1 MKTTKKSTINIFDKI
16 DQSDCQIFK
25 FGDIVSNISE
35 RVEPSETE
43 ALIYVGLEH
52 LDAGSIH
59 IRRTGVPAD
68 VKGVKLKVY
77 KGDIIFGKRRAYQRK
92 AAIAHFDGICSAH
105 SMVLRANSN
114 IIDPELLPFFIHSDA
129 FMNKAIDISEGSLSP
144 TIKWKILKE
153 QKFSIPSIVLQKK
166 LVKLLLAFDKL
177 ENNQFNLILD
187 KKILKKSLIK
197 KILEN
202 KVSEELTQNKK
213 GNKIKDNFYTGI
225 AILNDKWPMVRLNEV
240 VKAKSGNGKIKG
252 RLLKKNN
259 GSLFPGFSATGQDV
273 FVENYDYDSEGIVIS
288 AVGARC
294 GKCFLAN
301 GKWSAIANT
310 HVLLPKNK
318 KVMAKYVWLIVNDE
332 NVWIRGGV
340 AQPFVKVNDSLNKK
354 IPLPPIKVQKEILSI
369 FSKIEIDLDITIDVY
384 KSTEEF
390 KFAIINHFFK

>member
-1 MKTTKKSTINIFDKI
+1 
-16 DQSDCQIFK
+16 
-25 FGDIVSNISE
+25 
-35 RVEPSETE
+35 
-43 ALIYVGLEH
+43 
-52 LDAGSIH
+52 
-59 IRRTGVPAD
+59 
-68 VKGVKLKVY
+68 
-77 KGDIIFGKRRAYQRK
+77 
-92 AAIAHFDGICSAH
+92 
-105 SMVLRANSN
+105 
-114 IIDPELLPFFIHSDA
+114 
-129 FMNKAIDISEGSLSP
+129 
-144 TIKWKILKE
+144 
-153 QKFSIPSIVLQKK
+153 
-166 LVKLLLAFDKL
+166 
-177 ENNQFNLILD
+177 
-187 KKILKKSLIK
+187 
-197 KILEN
+197 
-202 KVSEELTQNKK
+202 
-213 GNKIKDNFYTGI
+213 
-225 AILNDKWPMVRLNEV
+225 MVRLNEV

-332 NVWIRGGV
+332 NFWIRGGV